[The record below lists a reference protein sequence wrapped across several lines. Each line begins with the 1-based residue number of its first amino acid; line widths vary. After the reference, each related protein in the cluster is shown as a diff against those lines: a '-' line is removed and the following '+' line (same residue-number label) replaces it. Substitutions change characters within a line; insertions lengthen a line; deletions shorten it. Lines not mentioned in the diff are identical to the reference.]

1 MTEIA
6 TLTQNL
12 ESTQQKTD
20 PQPSVRAA
28 AAHNE
33 SVSAASN
40 HKATPAPFPTEA
52 MTPEEFAALPDDENR
67 YEYING
73 EARAMSPAGGHH
85 GGIATRLIVLLG
97 NALMPTDHIFDFSTG
112 YRLPGGNVLSPDV
125 SVILAGRLPGEEEP
139 VGFVEVAPDLAV
151 EIASPSDPYTYLQE
165 KTRAYLDWGVKA
177 VWIVDPELRQVM
189 VHTAEQIVR
198 VHGEESL
205 DGGDAVPNFRAD
217 LADVFPV
224 QRTQSPITNP

>member
-6 TLTQNL
+6 TLPET
-12 ESTQQKTD
+12 
-20 PQPSVRAA
+20 
-28 AAHNE
+28 
-33 SVSAASN
+33 
-40 HKATPAPFPTEA
+40 ATCQDEVILAPFPTKA

-73 EARAMSPAGGHH
+73 EARAMSPAGGRH
-85 GGIATRLIVLLG
+85 GRIGIRIASLLDQHLYLDG
-97 NALMPTDHIFDFSTG
+97 GHVYDSSTG

-151 EIASPSDPYTYLQE
+151 EIVSPSDPYTYLQE
-165 KTRAYLDWGVKA
+165 KARAYLEWGVKA
-177 VWIVDPELRQVM
+177 VWIVDPELHQVM
-189 VHTAEQIVR
+189 VHTATQIVR

-205 DGGDAVPNFRAD
+205 DGSDAVPNFRAALTD
-217 LADVFPV
+217 IFPV
-224 QRTQSPITNP
+224 QRTQSPVTNP